1 MTHMQ
6 FLNIL
11 MATILS
17 MALLMAE
24 CIGYKMMYD
33 LRPYHKD
40 EFMIFLG
47 VLQWLVVY
55 AVLTKLKFNQ
65 GATLW
70 HTL

>member
-17 MALLMAE
+17 IALLMAE

-47 VLQWLVVY
+47 VLQWLVIYV
-55 AVLTKLKFNQ
+55 VLTKLKFNQ
-65 GATLW
+65 GDKL
-70 HTL
+70 

>member
-65 GATLW
+65 GATL
-70 HTL
+70 